1 MNQKKIKEKVTIV
14 EAGGGKEA
22 APQEASVGV
31 QETCSQKQTTNKEGQ
46 GFVESPL

>member
-22 APQEASVGV
+22 ASQEASVGV